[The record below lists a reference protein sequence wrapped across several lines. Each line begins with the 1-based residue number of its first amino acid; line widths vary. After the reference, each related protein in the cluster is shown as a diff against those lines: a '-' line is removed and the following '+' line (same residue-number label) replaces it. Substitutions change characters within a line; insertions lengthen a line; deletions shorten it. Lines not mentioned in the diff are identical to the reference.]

1 MNEKKHLMS
10 FQGETFVFNFLS
22 PAHVDAALAQQV
34 GGGQIKVA
42 ACQSTEHVDLGSL
55 IG

>member
-1 MNEKKHLMS
+1 MR
-10 FQGETFVFNFLS
+10 FQSEPSVFKFLS
-22 PAHVDAALAQQV
+22 PAHVDAELVQQV
-34 GGGQIKVA
+34 GGGEIKVA